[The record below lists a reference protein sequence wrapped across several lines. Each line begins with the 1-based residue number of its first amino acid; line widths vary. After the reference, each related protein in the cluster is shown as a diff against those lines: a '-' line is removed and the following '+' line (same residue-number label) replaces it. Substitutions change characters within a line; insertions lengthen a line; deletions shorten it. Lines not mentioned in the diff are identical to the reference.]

1 MNSEN
6 TKPRVA
12 FLGLGILGSGM
23 ARRLLGAGFPL
34 NVFNRDPGKSAP
46 FASEGARAAASA
58 REAAKD
64 AAIIISMVTDDSA
77 SHALWLGEDGAL
89 ASAAPGAVVVECS
102 TVTVGWIRELSAA
115 ATARGCG
122 MLDAP
127 VTGSRPQAAA
137 GELVFLVGGPAATL
151 EKARPALLAM
161 GRAVAHLGPV
171 GSGALV
177 KLINNF
183 MCGVQTATLAEA
195 LALIERTGLNRAKA
209 LEVLTGGAPG
219 SPVVKN
225 FSARMTARD
234 YTPQFKLGLMSKDL
248 AYARQEA
255 AKHGMELETAVAALK
270 LFVKSLQAGN
280 GERDVSAIVEQF
292 REEQRT

>member
-1 MNSEN
+1 MNSNN
-6 TKPRVA
+6 TKTRVA
-12 FLGLGILGSGM
+12 FLGLGIMGSGM

-34 NVFNRDPGKSAP
+34 NVFNRDPAKCAP
-46 FASEGARAAASA
+46 FGAEGARVAGSA

-89 ASAAPGAVVVECS
+89 ASAAPGTVIVECS
-102 TVTVGWIRELSAA
+102 TVTVRWIKELSAA
-115 ATARGCG
+115 ATARGCE

-137 GELVFLVGGPAATL
+137 GELVFLAGGRAATL
-151 EKARPALLAM
+151 EKARPALSAM
-161 GRAVAHLGPV
+161 GRAVTHLGPA

-183 MCGVQTATLAEA
+183 VCGVQTAALAEA
-195 LALIERTGLNRAKA
+195 LALIERSGVDRAKA

-234 YTPQFKLGLMSKDL
+234 YTPQFKLD
-248 AYARQEA
+248 
-255 AKHGMELETAVAALK
+255 
-270 LFVKSLQAGN
+270 
-280 GERDVSAIVEQF
+280 
-292 REEQRT
+292 

>member
-1 MNSEN
+1 
-6 TKPRVA
+6 
-12 FLGLGILGSGM
+12 
-23 ARRLLGAGFPL
+23 
-34 NVFNRDPGKSAP
+34 
-46 FASEGARAAASA
+46 
-58 REAAKD
+58 
-64 AAIIISMVTDDSA
+64 
-77 SHALWLGEDGAL
+77 
-89 ASAAPGAVVVECS
+89 
-102 TVTVGWIRELSAA
+102 
-115 ATARGCG
+115 